1 MILSILKKIIGSK
14 NNRDLRRIRKTV
26 AEINSL
32 EESLKLFSDKD
43 LREKTNQFRDRLAS
57 GEQLDEML
65 AEAFATVRETSRR
78 VLAMRHFDV
87 QLIGGITL
95 HEGRIAE
102 MRTGEGKTLA
112 ATLSAY
118 LNALPAKGVHIIT
131 VNDYLA
137 KRDAQ
142 WMLPLYRAL
151 GLSLGVIQSH
161 RGGNEASSFYCSADD
176 ENGLT
181 VSTRKEAYA
190 ADITYGTNNEFGFD
204 YLRDNMAVSSEQL
217 VQGELFYSVI
227 DEVDSILVDE
237 ARTPLIISGKVSD
250 STKWYSD
257 FTRIVKGMKRDVHYE
272 IDEAKKQ
279 VHTTEVGV
287 EYVESKLGIK
297 NLYENTQTN
306 FIHYLTATL
315 RAKTIFTKDVDY
327 IIADGQIKI
336 VDEFTGRVLEGRRYS
351 DGLHQALEAKENVK
365 IQDENQ
371 TLASITYQN
380 YFRMYENLAG
390 MTGTAKT
397 EEEEFVQIYNLEVVE
412 IPTNLPIQRSD
423 QQDAVYKTNSAK
435 LDAVIED
442 IKLRNTK
449 GQPILL
455 GTVSVEASEE
465 ISKLLTS
472 KGIVHNVLNAKNHEE
487 EANIVAQA
495 GRLGAVTVAT
505 NMAGRG
511 VDIKLGGN
519 PEDMAIQ
526 LQIKE
531 NQQDNPNFLKTKI
544 VEFESKVEK
553 EKQDVLELGGLYVL
567 GTERHESRRID
578 NQLRGRSGRQGDPG
592 ESRFYISLQDDLMR
606 RFQGERIESIM
617 NKLNLPDEERIEQS
631 MVTKSIER
639 AQAQVESLNFE
650 IRKNVLKF
658 DQVLNQQ
665 RDVIYKWRRELLR
678 SESIHD
684 LIEGWFEDVVD
695 LISKN
700 IENYKK
706 SYESLD
712 QFKDLVENE
721 LSELLSD
728 AAKNKL
734 FQNLE
739 INDNLDIEKSLKD
752 LFYDNEKQD
761 ENNFWN
767 LARGSALSFIDQSWK
782 DHLAEMDYLRSG
794 IGLRAMGQRDPL
806 VEYQNEGYDLFEELI
821 DNVKFSVI
829 RILLNFDKNLIVQK
843 EKNIDD
849 NVKEKTI
856 TKDKIGRNDPCYC
869 GSGKKYKKCGM
880 VDACIKKS

>member
-1 MILSILKKIIGSK
+1 MSIFKKVLSVGSGK
-14 NNRDLRRIRKTV
+14 LASELNSVVD
-26 AEINSL
+26 AINSK
-32 EESLKLFSDKD
+32 EQEFEKLSDQ
-43 LREKTNQFRDRLAS
+43 EIKTNFQNLS
-57 GEQLDEML
+57 KQLNDNPSKIEV
-65 AEAFATVRETSRR
+65 EAFAYTREAAKRT
-78 VLAMRHFDV
+78 LGQRHYDV
-87 QLIGGITL
+87 QIFGGL
-95 HEGRIAE
+95 VLLRNKIAE
-102 MRTGEGKTLA
+102 MKTGEGKTLVS
-112 ATLSAY
+112 TLPIS
-118 LNALPAKGVHIIT
+118 LMALYKKGVHVVT
-131 VNDYLA
+131 VNEYLA
-137 KRDAQ
+137 KRDAE
-142 WMLPLYRAL
+142 WMSPIYEFL
-151 GLSLGVIQSH
+151 GLEVGLIH
-161 RGGNEASSFYCSADD
+161 SSQDPLDKA
-176 ENGLT
+176 G
-181 VSTRKEAYA
+181 AYQK
-190 ADITYGTNNEFGFD
+190 DITYGTNNEFGFD

-257 FTRIVKGMKRDVHYE
+257 FTKIVKGMKKDVHYE

-287 EYVESKLGIK
+287 EYVESKLGIS

-327 IIADGQIKI
+327 IVSDGQIKI

-397 EEEEFVQIYNLEVVE
+397 EEEEFVQIYNLEVIE
-412 IPTNLPIQRSD
+412 IPTNLPIQRMD
-423 QQDAVYKTNSAK
+423 QQDAVYKTNTAK

-442 IKLRNTK
+442 IKIRNEK

-465 ISKLLTS
+465 ISKILTS
-472 KGIVHNVLNAKNHEE
+472 KGIVHNVLNAKNHEQ
-487 EANIVAQA
+487 EAHIIAQA

-519 PEDMAIQ
+519 PEEMAIQ
-526 LQIKE
+526 QQINE
-531 NQQDNPNFLKTKI
+531 NQQDNPSFL
-544 VEFESKVEK
+544 ESKVLQFESQVQE
-553 EKQDVLELGGLYVL
+553 EKQKVLELGGLYVL

-678 SESIHD
+678 SEKIND
-684 LIEGWFEDVVD
+684 LIESWLSDVLETVE
-695 LISKN
+695 IN
-700 IENYKK
+700 IESYKK
-706 SYESLD
+706 SYENLEHF
-712 QFKDLVENE
+712 QELVENE

-728 AAKNKL
+728 VSRNKFMKNLQINDDLDICK
-734 FQNLE
+734 NLE
-739 INDNLDIEKSLKD
+739 D
-752 LFYDNEKQD
+752 LFRENESQD
-761 ENNFWN
+761 QSNFWN
-767 LARGSALSFIDQSWK
+767 LARGSALSFIDQLWK
-782 DHLAEMDYLRSG
+782 DHLSEMDYLRSG

-806 VEYQNEGYDLFEELI
+806 VEYQNEGYDLFEDLI
-821 DNVKFSVI
+821 NNVKFSVI
-829 RILLNFDKNLIVQK
+829 RILMNFDKNLIVQK

-869 GSGKKYKKCGM
+869 GSGKKYKKCGL
-880 VDACIKKS
+880 VDKCIKKS

>member
-1 MILSILKKIIGSK
+1 MSIFKKVLSVGSGK
-14 NNRDLRRIRKTV
+14 LASELNDV
-26 AEINSL
+26 VQAINDK
-32 EESLKLFSDKD
+32 EKEFELFSDEEIKVNFQD
-43 LREKTNQFRDRLAS
+43 LSKKLNGDPQNIEV
-57 GEQLDEML
+57 
-65 AEAFATVRETSRR
+65 EAFAYIREAAKRT
-78 VLAMRHFDV
+78 LGQRHYDV
-87 QLIGGITL
+87 QIFGGL
-95 HEGRIAE
+95 VLLRNKIAE
-102 MRTGEGKTLA
+102 MKTGEGKTLVS
-112 ATLSAY
+112 TLPIS
-118 LNALPAKGVHIIT
+118 LMALFKKGVHVVT
-131 VNDYLA
+131 VNEYLA
-137 KRDAQ
+137 KRDAE
-142 WMLPLYRAL
+142 WMSPIYNFL
-151 GLSLGVIQSH
+151 GLEV
-161 RGGNEASSFYCSADD
+161 
-176 ENGLT
+176 GLIH
-181 VSTRKEAYA
+181 SNQDPEEKNKAYKK
-190 ADITYGTNNEFGFD
+190 DITYGTNNEFGFD
-204 YLRDNMAVSSEQL
+204 YLRDNMAISSEQL

-250 STKWYSD
+250 STKWYSE
-257 FTRIVKGMKRDVHYE
+257 FTKIVKGMKRDIHYE

-279 VHTTEVGV
+279 VHTTEIGV
-287 EYVESKLGIK
+287 EYVESKLGIS
-297 NLYENTQTN
+297 NLYENTKTN

-315 RAKTIFTKDVDY
+315 RAKTIFVKDVDY
-327 IIADGQIKI
+327 IVADGQIKI

-412 IPTNLPIQRSD
+412 IPTNLPIQRTD
-423 QQDAVYKTNSAK
+423 QHDAVYKTNKAK
-435 LDAVIED
+435 LDAVIQD
-442 IKLRNTK
+442 IQLRNQN

-465 ISKLLTS
+465 ISKILTS
-472 KGIVHNVLNAKNHEE
+472 KGIVHNVLNAKNHEQ
-487 EANIVAQA
+487 EANIIAQA
-495 GRLGAVTVAT
+495 GKLGAVTVAT

-519 PEDMAIQ
+519 PEEMALQ
-526 LQIKE
+526 LQINE
-531 NQQDNPNFLKTKI
+531 NELDNTNYLKSKI
-544 VEFESKVEK
+544 LELEENVEK
-553 EKQDVLELGGLYVL
+553 EKEKILSLGGLYVL

-592 ESRFYISLQDDLMR
+592 ESRFYISLQDELMR

-678 SESIHD
+678 SENIND
-684 LIEGWFEDVVD
+684 LIESWLTDVLEIVAN
-695 LISKN
+695 N
-700 IENYKK
+700 IDSYKK
-706 SYESLD
+706 SYENLEH
-712 QFKDLVENE
+712 FNELVDNE

-728 AAKNKL
+728 SVKSKFLKNI
-734 FQNLE
+734 Q
-739 INDNLDIEKSLKD
+739 INDNLDIYKD
-752 LFYDNEKQD
+752 LKNLFDYNEQQD
-761 ENNFWN
+761 SDNFWN

-782 DHLAEMDYLRSG
+782 DHLSEMDYLRSG

-821 DNVKFSVI
+821 NNVKFSVI
-829 RILLNFDKNLIVQK
+829 RILFNFDKTLIVQK
-843 EKNIDD
+843 EKNIGD
-849 NVKEKTI
+849 NVKEKVF

-869 GSGKKYKKCGM
+869 GSGKKYKKCGL
-880 VDACIKKS
+880 VNKCIKKS

>member
-1 MILSILKKIIGSK
+1 MSIFKKVLSVGSGK
-14 NNRDLRRIRKTV
+14 LASELNDV
-26 AEINSL
+26 VQAINDK
-32 EESLKLFSDKD
+32 EKEFELFSDEEIKVNFQD
-43 LREKTNQFRDRLAS
+43 LSKKLNGDPHNIEV
-57 GEQLDEML
+57 
-65 AEAFATVRETSRR
+65 EAFGYIREAAKRT
-78 VLAMRHFDV
+78 LGQRHYDV
-87 QLIGGITL
+87 QLFGGL
-95 HEGRIAE
+95 VLLRNKIAE
-102 MRTGEGKTLA
+102 MKTGEGKTLVS
-112 ATLSAY
+112 TLPIS
-118 LNALPAKGVHIIT
+118 LMALFKKGVHVVT
-131 VNDYLA
+131 VNEYLA
-137 KRDAQ
+137 KRDAE
-142 WMLPLYRAL
+142 WMSPIYNFL
-151 GLSLGVIQSH
+151 GLDV
-161 RGGNEASSFYCSADD
+161 
-176 ENGLT
+176 GLIH
-181 VSTRKEAYA
+181 SNQDPEEKNQAYKK
-190 ADITYGTNNEFGFD
+190 DITYGTNNEFGFD
-204 YLRDNMAVSSEQL
+204 YLRDNMAISSEQL

-250 STKWYSD
+250 STKWYSE
-257 FTRIVKGMKRDVHYE
+257 FTKIVKGIKRDVHYE

-279 VHTTEVGV
+279 VHTTELGV
-287 EYVESKLGIK
+287 EFVESKLGIS
-297 NLYENTQTN
+297 NLYENTKTN

-315 RAKTIFTKDVDY
+315 RAKTIYVKDVDY
-327 IIADGQIKI
+327 IVSDGQIKI

-351 DGLHQALEAKENVK
+351 DGLHQALEAKENVR

-412 IPTNLPIQRSD
+412 IPTNLPIQRAD
-423 QQDAVYKTNSAK
+423 QQDAVYKTNKAK

-442 IKLRNTK
+442 IKLRNQN
-449 GQPILL
+449 GQPVLL

-465 ISKLLTS
+465 ISKILTS
-472 KGIVHNVLNAKNHEE
+472 KGIVHNVLNAKNHEQ
-487 EANIVAQA
+487 EANIIAQA
-495 GRLGAVTVAT
+495 GKLGAVTVAT

-519 PEDMAIQ
+519 AEEMALQ
-526 LQIKE
+526 LQINE
-531 NQQDNPNFLKTKI
+531 NEQDNPNYL
-544 VEFESKVEK
+544 ESKISELEENVEIEK
-553 EKQDVLELGGLYVL
+553 EKVLSLGGLYVL

-592 ESRFYISLQDDLMR
+592 ESRFYISLQDELMR

-617 NKLNLPDEERIEQS
+617 TKLNLPDDERIEQS

-678 SESIHD
+678 SQNINS
-684 LIEGWFEDVVD
+684 LIEGWLSDVLETVAN
-695 LISKN
+695 N
-700 IENYKK
+700 IDSYKK
-706 SYESLD
+706 TYENLEH
-712 QFKDLVENE
+712 FNE
-721 LSELLSD
+721 LVKDELGELLSD
-728 AAKNKL
+728 SIRSKFIKNL
-734 FQNLE
+734 Q
-739 INDNLDIEKSLKD
+739 INDDLDIYKD
-752 LFYDNEKQD
+752 LEDLFNENEKQD
-761 ENNFWN
+761 TDNFWN

-782 DHLAEMDYLRSG
+782 DHLSEMDYLRSG

-821 DNVKFSVI
+821 NNVKFSVI

-843 EKNIDD
+843 ENNIDD
-849 NVKEKTI
+849 NVKEKVI

-869 GSGKKYKKCGM
+869 GSGKKYKKCGL
-880 VDACIKKS
+880 VDKCIKKS

>member
-1 MILSILKKIIGSK
+1 MGARHQLNLSIFKKVLSVGSGK
-14 NNRDLRRIRKTV
+14 LASELNSVVD
-26 AEINSL
+26 AINSK
-32 EESLKLFSDKD
+32 EHEFEKLSDQ
-43 LREKTNQFRDRLAS
+43 EIKTNFQNLS
-57 GEQLDEML
+57 KQLNDSPSKIEV
-65 AEAFATVRETSRR
+65 EAFAYTREAAKRT
-78 VLAMRHFDV
+78 LGQRHYDV
-87 QLIGGITL
+87 QIFGGL
-95 HEGRIAE
+95 VLLRNKIAE
-102 MRTGEGKTLA
+102 MKTGEGKTLVS
-112 ATLSAY
+112 TLPIS
-118 LNALPAKGVHIIT
+118 LMALYKKGVHVVT
-131 VNDYLA
+131 VNEYLA
-137 KRDAQ
+137 KRDAE
-142 WMLPLYRAL
+142 WMSPIYEFL
-151 GLSLGVIQSH
+151 GLEVGLIH
-161 RGGNEASSFYCSADD
+161 SSQDPLDKA
-176 ENGLT
+176 G
-181 VSTRKEAYA
+181 AYQK
-190 ADITYGTNNEFGFD
+190 DITYGTNNEFGFD

-257 FTRIVKGMKRDVHYE
+257 FTKIVKGMKKDVHYE

-287 EYVESKLGIK
+287 EYVESKLGIS

-327 IIADGQIKI
+327 IVSDGQIKI

-397 EEEEFVQIYNLEVVE
+397 EEEEFVQIYNLEVIE
-412 IPTNLPIQRSD
+412 IPTNLPIQRMD
-423 QQDAVYKTNSAK
+423 QQDAVYKTNTAK

-442 IKLRNTK
+442 IKIRNEK

-465 ISKLLTS
+465 ISKILTS
-472 KGIVHNVLNAKNHEE
+472 KGIVHNVLNAKNHEQ
-487 EANIVAQA
+487 EAQIIAQA

-519 PEDMAIQ
+519 PEEMATQ
-526 LQIKE
+526 QQINE
-531 NQQDNPNFLKTKI
+531 NQQDNPSFL
-544 VEFESKVEK
+544 ESKVLQFESQVQE
-553 EKQDVLELGGLYVL
+553 EKQKVLELGGLYVL

-678 SESIHD
+678 SEKIND
-684 LIEGWFEDVVD
+684 LIESWLSDVLETVG
-695 LISKN
+695 IN
-700 IENYKK
+700 IESYKK
-706 SYESLD
+706 SYENLEHF
-712 QFKDLVENE
+712 QELVENE

-728 AAKNKL
+728 VSRTKFIENLQINDDLDIYK
-734 FQNLE
+734 NLE
-739 INDNLDIEKSLKD
+739 D
-752 LFYDNEKQD
+752 LFRENESQD
-761 ENNFWN
+761 QSNFWN
-767 LARGSALSFIDQSWK
+767 LARGSALSFIDQLWK
-782 DHLAEMDYLRSG
+782 DHLSEMDYLRSG

-806 VEYQNEGYDLFEELI
+806 VEYQNEGYDLFEDLI
-821 DNVKFSVI
+821 NNVKFSVI
-829 RILLNFDKNLIVQK
+829 RLLMNFDKNLIVQK

-869 GSGKKYKKCGM
+869 GSGRKYKKCGL
-880 VDACIKKS
+880 VDKCIKKS

>member
-1 MILSILKKIIGSK
+1 MSIFKRVLSVGSGK
-14 NNRDLRRIRKTV
+14 LASELNDV
-26 AEINSL
+26 VQAINDK
-32 EESLKLFSDKD
+32 EKEFELFSDEEIKLNFQELSKKLNGD
-43 LREKTNQFRDRLAS
+43 PQSIEV
-57 GEQLDEML
+57 
-65 AEAFATVRETSRR
+65 EAFAYIREAAKRT
-78 VLAMRHFDV
+78 LGQRHYDV
-87 QLIGGITL
+87 QLFGGL
-95 HEGRIAE
+95 VLLRNKIAE
-102 MRTGEGKTLA
+102 MKTGEGKTLVS
-112 ATLSAY
+112 TLPIS
-118 LNALPAKGVHIIT
+118 LMALFKKGVHVVT
-131 VNDYLA
+131 VNEYLA
-137 KRDAQ
+137 KRDAE
-142 WMLPLYRAL
+142 WMSPIYNFL
-151 GLSLGVIQSH
+151 GLEV
-161 RGGNEASSFYCSADD
+161 
-176 ENGLT
+176 GLIH
-181 VSTRKEAYA
+181 SNQDPAEKNQAYKK
-190 ADITYGTNNEFGFD
+190 DITYGTNNEFGFD
-204 YLRDNMAVSSEQL
+204 YLRDNMAISREQL

-250 STKWYSD
+250 STKWYSE
-257 FTRIVKGMKRDVHYE
+257 FTKIVKGMKRDIHYE

-279 VHTTEVGV
+279 VHTTELGV
-287 EYVESKLGIK
+287 EYVESKLGIS
-297 NLYENTQTN
+297 NLYENTKTN

-315 RAKTIFTKDVDY
+315 RAKTIYVKDVDY
-327 IIADGQIKI
+327 IIGDGQIKI

-397 EEEEFVQIYNLEVVE
+397 EEDEFVQIYNLEVVE
-412 IPTNLPIQRSD
+412 IPTNLPVQRVD
-423 QQDAVYKTNSAK
+423 QQDAVYKTNKAK
-435 LDAVIED
+435 LEAVIED
-442 IKLRNTK
+442 IKIRNQN

-465 ISKLLTS
+465 ISKILTS
-472 KGIVHNVLNAKNHEE
+472 KGIVHNVLNAKNHEQ
-487 EANIVAQA
+487 EANIIAQA
-495 GRLGAVTVAT
+495 GKLGAVTVAT

-519 PEDMAIQ
+519 ADEMALQ
-526 LQIKE
+526 LQINEEKLE
-531 NQQDNPNFLKTKI
+531 NPNYLKSKI
-544 VEFESKVEK
+544 KKLEDNVKKEK
-553 EKQDVLELGGLYVL
+553 EKVLSLGGLYVL

-592 ESRFYISLQDDLMR
+592 ESRFYISLQDELMR

-617 NKLNLPDEERIEQS
+617 NKLNLPDDERIEQS

-678 SESIHD
+678 SENISS
-684 LIEGWFEDVVD
+684 LIEGWLSDVLETVAN
-695 LISKN
+695 N
-700 IENYKK
+700 IESFKK
-706 SYESLD
+706 SYENLEH
-712 QFKDLVENE
+712 FNELVENE
-721 LSELLSD
+721 LGELLSD
-728 AAKNKL
+728 LARGKFLK
-734 FQNLE
+734 NLE
-739 INDNLDIEKSLKD
+739 INDDLDIYKD
-752 LFYDNEKQD
+752 LENLFNDNENQD
-761 ENNFWN
+761 KENFWR

-821 DNVKFSVI
+821 NNVKFSVI
-829 RILLNFDKNLIVQK
+829 RILLNFDKTLIVQK

-849 NVKEKTI
+849 NVKDKVI
-856 TKDKIGRNDPCYC
+856 AKDKIGRNDPCYC
-869 GSGKKYKKCGM
+869 GSGKKFKKCGL
-880 VDACIKKS
+880 VDKCIKKS

>member
-1 MILSILKKIIGSK
+1 LSIFKRVLSVGSGK
-14 NNRDLRRIRKTV
+14 LVSELNDV
-26 AEINSL
+26 VQAINDK
-32 EESLKLFSDKD
+32 EKEFELFSDEEIKLNFQELSKKLNGD
-43 LREKTNQFRDRLAS
+43 PQSIEV
-57 GEQLDEML
+57 
-65 AEAFATVRETSRR
+65 EAFAYIREAAKRT
-78 VLAMRHFDV
+78 LGQRHYDV
-87 QLIGGITL
+87 QLFGGL
-95 HEGRIAE
+95 VLLRNKIAE
-102 MRTGEGKTLA
+102 MKTGEGKTLVS
-112 ATLSAY
+112 TLPIS
-118 LNALPAKGVHIIT
+118 LMALFKKGVHVVT
-131 VNDYLA
+131 VNEYLA
-137 KRDAQ
+137 KRDAE
-142 WMLPLYRAL
+142 WMSPIYNFL
-151 GLSLGVIQSH
+151 GLEV
-161 RGGNEASSFYCSADD
+161 
-176 ENGLT
+176 GLIH
-181 VSTRKEAYA
+181 SNQDPAEKNQAYKK
-190 ADITYGTNNEFGFD
+190 DITYGTNNEFGFD
-204 YLRDNMAVSSEQL
+204 YLRDNMAISREQL

-250 STKWYSD
+250 STKWYSE
-257 FTRIVKGMKRDVHYE
+257 FTKIVKGMKRDIHYE

-279 VHTTEVGV
+279 VHTTELGV
-287 EYVESKLGIK
+287 EYVESKLGIS
-297 NLYENTQTN
+297 NLYENTKTN

-315 RAKTIFTKDVDY
+315 RAKTIYLKDVDY
-327 IIADGQIKI
+327 IIGDGQIKI

-412 IPTNLPIQRSD
+412 IPTNLPVQRVD
-423 QQDAVYKTNSAK
+423 QQDAVYKTNKAK
-435 LDAVIED
+435 LEAVIED
-442 IKLRNTK
+442 IRIRNQN

-465 ISKLLTS
+465 ISKILTS
-472 KGIVHNVLNAKNHEE
+472 KGIIHNVLNAKNHEQ
-487 EANIVAQA
+487 EANIIAQA
-495 GRLGAVTVAT
+495 GKLGAVTVAT

-519 PEDMAIQ
+519 ADEMALQ

-531 NQQDNPNFLKTKI
+531 EKVENPNYLISKI
-544 VEFESKVEK
+544 KELEDNVEK
-553 EKQDVLELGGLYVL
+553 EKEKVLSLGGLYVL

-592 ESRFYISLQDDLMR
+592 ESRFYISLQDELMR

-617 NKLNLPDEERIEQS
+617 NKLNLPDDERIEQS

-678 SESIHD
+678 SENISS
-684 LIEGWFEDVVD
+684 LIEGWLSDVLETVAN
-695 LISKN
+695 N
-700 IENYKK
+700 IESFKK
-706 SYESLD
+706 SYDNLEH
-712 QFKDLVENE
+712 FNELVENE
-721 LSELLSD
+721 LGELLSD
-728 AAKNKL
+728 LVRSKFLK
-734 FQNLE
+734 NLE
-739 INDNLDIEKSLKD
+739 INDDLDIYKD
-752 LFYDNEKQD
+752 LENLFYDNENQD
-761 ENNFWN
+761 KENFWR

-782 DHLAEMDYLRSG
+782 DHLSEMDYLRSG

-821 DNVKFSVI
+821 NNVKFSVI
-829 RILLNFDKNLIVQK
+829 RILLNFDKTFIVQK

-849 NVKEKTI
+849 NVKDKVI
-856 TKDKIGRNDPCYC
+856 AKDKIGRNDPCYC
-869 GSGKKYKKCGM
+869 GSGKKFKKCGL
-880 VDACIKKS
+880 VDKCIKKS

>member
-1 MILSILKKIIGSK
+1 MSLFKKVLSVGSSK
-14 NNRDLRRIRKTV
+14 LSSELNTIV
-26 AEINSL
+26 SAINSK
-32 EESLKLFSDKD
+32 EYEFEKYSDQ
-43 LREKTNQFRDRLAS
+43 EIKTNFQNLSKKLEDS
-57 GEQLDEML
+57 TQNIEV
-65 AEAFATVRETSRR
+65 EAFAYTREAAKRT
-78 VLAMRHFDV
+78 LGQRHYDV
-87 QLIGGITL
+87 QIFGGL
-95 HEGRIAE
+95 VLLRNKIAE
-102 MRTGEGKTLA
+102 MKTGEGKTLVS
-112 ATLSAY
+112 TLPIS
-118 LNALPAKGVHIIT
+118 LMALYKKGVHVVT
-131 VNDYLA
+131 VNEYLA
-137 KRDAQ
+137 KRDTE
-142 WMLPLYRAL
+142 WMSPVYEFL
-151 GLSLGVIQSH
+151 GLEVGLIHSNQDPLDKA
-161 RGGNEASSFYCSADD
+161 ASY
-176 ENGLT
+176 
-181 VSTRKEAYA
+181 KK
-190 ADITYGTNNEFGFD
+190 DITYGTNNEFGFD
-204 YLRDNMAVSSEQL
+204 YLRDNMAVSNEQL

-257 FTRIVKGMKRDVHYE
+257 FTKIVKGMKRDIHYE

-287 EYVESKLGIK
+287 EYVESKLGIT

-327 IIADGQIKI
+327 IVSDGHIKI

-412 IPTNLPIQRSD
+412 IPTNLPIQRMD
-423 QQDAVYKTNSAK
+423 QQDAVYKTNTAK

-442 IKLRNTK
+442 IKIRNDK

-472 KGIVHNVLNAKNHEE
+472 KGIVHNVLNAKNHEQ
-487 EANIVAQA
+487 EAHIIAQA
-495 GRLGAVTVAT
+495 GRMGAVTVAT

-519 PEDMAIQ
+519 PEEMAIQ
-526 LQIKE
+526 QQIKE
-531 NQQDNPNFLKTKI
+531 KQQDNQEFLNSKI
-544 VEFESKVEK
+544 SEFELEVEK
-553 EKQDVLELGGLYVL
+553 EKKRVLELGGLYVL

-617 NKLNLPDEERIEQS
+617 NKLNLPDEEKIEQS

-678 SESIHD
+678 SKNIKN
-684 LIEGWFEDVVD
+684 LIEGWFEDVADIV
-695 LISKN
+695 SNN
-700 IENYKK
+700 IESYKK
-706 SYESLD
+706 NYETLD
-712 QFKDLVENE
+712 DFKNLVENE

-728 AAKNKL
+728 VSKNRLIQK
-734 FQNLE
+734 LE
-739 INDNLDIEKSLKD
+739 INDKLDIKKSLEE
-752 LFYDNEKQD
+752 LFYNNENQD
-761 ENNFWN
+761 IDNFWN

-829 RILLNFDKNLIVQK
+829 RILLNFDKNLIVKK

>member
-1 MILSILKKIIGSK
+1 LSIFKKVLSVGSGK
-14 NNRDLRRIRKTV
+14 LASELNDV
-26 AEINSL
+26 VQAINDK
-32 EESLKLFSDKD
+32 EKEFELFSDEEIKVNFQD
-43 LREKTNQFRDRLAS
+43 LSKKLNGDPQNIEV
-57 GEQLDEML
+57 
-65 AEAFATVRETSRR
+65 EAFAYIREAAKRT
-78 VLAMRHFDV
+78 LGQRHYDV
-87 QLIGGITL
+87 QIFGGL
-95 HEGRIAE
+95 VLLRNKIAE
-102 MRTGEGKTLA
+102 MKTGEGKTLVS
-112 ATLSAY
+112 TLPIS
-118 LNALPAKGVHIIT
+118 LMALFKKGVHVVT
-131 VNDYLA
+131 VNEYLA
-137 KRDAQ
+137 KRDAE
-142 WMLPLYRAL
+142 WMSPIYNFL
-151 GLSLGVIQSH
+151 GLEV
-161 RGGNEASSFYCSADD
+161 
-176 ENGLT
+176 GLIH
-181 VSTRKEAYA
+181 SNQDPEEKNKAYKK
-190 ADITYGTNNEFGFD
+190 DITYGTNNEFGFD
-204 YLRDNMAVSSEQL
+204 YLRDNMAISSEQL

-250 STKWYSD
+250 STKWYSE
-257 FTRIVKGMKRDVHYE
+257 FTKIVKGMKRDIHYE

-279 VHTTEVGV
+279 VHTTEIGV
-287 EYVESKLGIK
+287 EYVESKLGIS
-297 NLYENTQTN
+297 NLYENTKTN
-306 FIHYLTATL
+306 FIHYLTSTL
-315 RAKTIFTKDVDY
+315 RAKTIFVKDVDY
-327 IIADGQIKI
+327 IVADGQIKI

-412 IPTNLPIQRSD
+412 IPTNLPIQRTD
-423 QQDAVYKTNSAK
+423 QQDAVYKTNKAK
-435 LDAVIED
+435 LDAVIQD
-442 IKLRNTK
+442 IQLRNQN

-465 ISKLLTS
+465 ISKILTS
-472 KGIVHNVLNAKNHEE
+472 KGIVHNVLNAKNHEQ
-487 EANIVAQA
+487 EANIIAQA
-495 GRLGAVTVAT
+495 GKLGAVTVAT

-519 PEDMAIQ
+519 PEEMALQ
-526 LQIKE
+526 LQINE
-531 NQQDNPNFLKTKI
+531 NELDNTNYLKSKI
-544 VEFESKVEK
+544 LELEESVEK
-553 EKQDVLELGGLYVL
+553 EKEEVLSLGGLYVL

-592 ESRFYISLQDDLMR
+592 ESRFYISLQDELMR

-678 SESIHD
+678 SENIND
-684 LIEGWFEDVVD
+684 LIESWLTDVIEVVAN
-695 LISKN
+695 N
-700 IENYKK
+700 IDAYKK
-706 SYESLD
+706 SYENLEH
-712 QFKDLVENE
+712 FNELVDNE

-728 AAKNKL
+728 SVKSKFLKNI
-734 FQNLE
+734 Q
-739 INDNLDIEKSLKD
+739 INDNLDIYKD
-752 LFYDNEKQD
+752 LKNLFDYNEQQD
-761 ENNFWN
+761 SDNFWN

-782 DHLAEMDYLRSG
+782 DHLSEMDYLRSG

-821 DNVKFSVI
+821 NNVKFSVI
-829 RILLNFDKNLIVQK
+829 RILFNFDKTLIVQK

-849 NVKEKTI
+849 NVKEKVF

-869 GSGKKYKKCGM
+869 GSGKKYKKCGL
-880 VDACIKKS
+880 VNKCIKKS

>member
-1 MILSILKKIIGSK
+1 MSIFKKVLSVGSGK
-14 NNRDLRRIRKTV
+14 LATELNTIV
-26 AEINSL
+26 AAINSK
-32 EESLKLFSDKD
+32 EQEFEKFSDQ
-43 LREKTNQFRDRLAS
+43 EIKTNFQNLS
-57 GEQLDEML
+57 EQLEGSSQNIEV
-65 AEAFATVRETSRR
+65 EAFAYTREAAKRT
-78 VLAMRHFDV
+78 LGQRHYDV
-87 QLIGGITL
+87 QIFGGL
-95 HEGRIAE
+95 VLLRNKIAE
-102 MRTGEGKTLA
+102 MKTGEGKTLVS
-112 ATLSAY
+112 TLPIS
-118 LNALPAKGVHIIT
+118 LMALYKKGVHVVT
-131 VNDYLA
+131 VNEYLA
-137 KRDAQ
+137 KRDAE
-142 WMLPLYRAL
+142 WMSPVYEFL
-151 GLSLGVIQSH
+151 GLEVGLIHSNQDPL
-161 RGGNEASSFYCSADD
+161 NKAASY
-176 ENGLT
+176 
-181 VSTRKEAYA
+181 KK
-190 ADITYGTNNEFGFD
+190 DITYGTNNEFGFD
-204 YLRDNMAVSSEQL
+204 YLRDNMAVSNEQL

-257 FTRIVKGMKRDVHYE
+257 FTRIAKGMKRDIHYE

-279 VHTTEVGV
+279 VHTTEAGV
-287 EYVESKLGIK
+287 EYVESKLGIA

-315 RAKTIFTKDVDY
+315 RAKTIFTKDIDY
-327 IIADGQIKI
+327 IVSDGQIKI

-412 IPTNLPIQRSD
+412 IPTNLPIQRID
-423 QQDAVYKTNSAK
+423 QQDAVYKTNTAK
-435 LDAVIED
+435 LEAVIED
-442 IKLRNTK
+442 IKIRNDK

-472 KGIVHNVLNAKNHEE
+472 KGIVHNVLNAKNHEQ
-487 EANIVAQA
+487 EAQIIAQA
-495 GRLGAVTVAT
+495 GRMGAVTVAT

-519 PEDMAIQ
+519 PEEMAIQ
-526 LQIKE
+526 QLKIE
-531 NQQDNPNFLKTKI
+531 NQEDNKDLLNSKI
-544 VEFESKVEK
+544 SAFESEVEK
-553 EKQDVLELGGLYVL
+553 EKKRVLELGGLYVL

-592 ESRFYISLQDDLMR
+592 ESRFFISLQDDLMR

-678 SESIHD
+678 SKNIKN
-684 LIEGWFEDVVD
+684 LIEGWFEDVADIV
-695 LISKN
+695 SNN
-700 IENYKK
+700 IESYKK
-706 SYESLD
+706 NYETLED
-712 QFKDLVENE
+712 FKNLVENE

-728 AAKNKL
+728 TSKNKL
-734 FQNLE
+734 IQKLE
-739 INDNLDIEKSLKD
+739 INDNLDIKKSLEE
-752 LFYDNEKQD
+752 LFYNNENQD
-761 ENNFWN
+761 INNFWN
-767 LARGSALSFIDQSWK
+767 LARNSSLSFIDQSWK

-829 RILLNFDKNLIVQK
+829 RILLNFDKNLIVKK

-849 NVKEKTI
+849 NVKEKTF

>member
-1 MILSILKKIIGSK
+1 MSIFKKVLSVGSGK
-14 NNRDLRRIRKTV
+14 LASELNDV
-26 AEINSL
+26 VQAINDK
-32 EESLKLFSDKD
+32 EKEFELFSDEEIKVNFQD
-43 LREKTNQFRDRLAS
+43 LSKKLNGDPQSIEI
-57 GEQLDEML
+57 
-65 AEAFATVRETSRR
+65 EAFAYIREAAKRT
-78 VLAMRHFDV
+78 LGQRHYDV
-87 QLIGGITL
+87 QLFGGL
-95 HEGRIAE
+95 VLLRNKIAE
-102 MRTGEGKTLA
+102 MKTGEGKTLVS
-112 ATLSAY
+112 TLPIS
-118 LNALPAKGVHIIT
+118 LMALFKKGVHVVT
-131 VNDYLA
+131 VNEYLA
-137 KRDAQ
+137 KRDAE
-142 WMLPLYRAL
+142 WMSPIYNFL
-151 GLSLGVIQSH
+151 GLEV
-161 RGGNEASSFYCSADD
+161 
-176 ENGLT
+176 GLIY
-181 VSTRKEAYA
+181 SNQDPEEKNQAYKK
-190 ADITYGTNNEFGFD
+190 DITYGTNNEFGFD
-204 YLRDNMAVSSEQL
+204 YLRDNMAISSEQL

-250 STKWYSD
+250 STKWYSE
-257 FTRIVKGMKRDVHYE
+257 FTKIVKGMKRDIHYE

-279 VHTTEVGV
+279 VHTTEIGV
-287 EYVESKLGIK
+287 EYVESKLGIS
-297 NLYENTQTN
+297 NLYENTKTN
-306 FIHYLTATL
+306 FIHYLTSTL
-315 RAKTIFTKDVDY
+315 RAKTIFVKDVDY
-327 IIADGQIKI
+327 IVADGQIKI

-412 IPTNLPIQRSD
+412 IPTNLPIQRAD
-423 QQDAVYKTNSAK
+423 QQDAVYKTNKAK

-442 IKLRNTK
+442 IKHRNQN

-465 ISKLLTS
+465 ISKILTS
-472 KGIVHNVLNAKNHEE
+472 KGIVHNVLNAKNHEQ
-487 EANIVAQA
+487 EANIIAQA
-495 GRLGAVTVAT
+495 GKLGAVTVAT

-519 PEDMAIQ
+519 AEEMAIQ

-531 NQQDNPNFLKTKI
+531 NELENPNYLKSKI
-544 VEFESKVEK
+544 LELEENVEK
-553 EKQDVLELGGLYVL
+553 EKEKVLSLGGLYVL

-592 ESRFYISLQDDLMR
+592 ESRFYISLQDELMR

-617 NKLNLPDEERIEQS
+617 NKLNLPDDERIEQS

-678 SESIHD
+678 SESVSD
-684 LIEGWFEDVVD
+684 LIEGWLSDVLETVEN
-695 LISKN
+695 N
-700 IENYKK
+700 IESYKK
-706 SYESLD
+706 SYENLEH
-712 QFKDLVENE
+712 FNELVENE
-721 LSELLSD
+721 LGELLSD
-728 AAKNKL
+728 SVRGKFLKNL
-734 FQNLE
+734 Q
-739 INDNLDIEKSLKD
+739 INDDLDIYKD
-752 LFYDNEKQD
+752 LENLFNENKKQD
-761 ENNFWN
+761 IDNFWN

-782 DHLAEMDYLRSG
+782 DHLSEMDYLRSG

-821 DNVKFSVI
+821 NNVKFSVI
-829 RILLNFDKNLIVQK
+829 RILLNFDKTLIVQK

-849 NVKEKTI
+849 NVKEKVI

-869 GSGKKYKKCGM
+869 GSGKKYKKCGL
-880 VDACIKKS
+880 VNKCIKKS